1 MEKFIATNI
10 NDFILESKID
20 NLSKAFKLKKV
31 NALSKAYDAVNK
43 NIIDEYDLR
52 KLEDIYQLIENGE
65 IKKAQEKISKLD
77 SLVKPFVPDVPR
89 NKIKGTVV
97 VEFEMSS
104 EFLDKDEMIG
114 YMKNQLEQA
123 LTEEWQT
130 SRCYPDMDTFNC
142 A

>member
-1 MEKFIATNI
+1 MKKIIATNI
-10 NDFILESKID
+10 NQFLNESKID
-20 NLSKAFKLKKV
+20 NLSKVFKLKKV
-31 NALSKAYDAVNK
+31 DALSKAYDAVNK

-52 KLEDIYQLIENGE
+52 ELEDIYKLIENGE
-65 IKKAQEKISKLD
+65 IKKAQDKISKLD
-77 SLVKPFVPDVPR
+77 SLVKPFAPNVPR
-89 NKIKGTVV
+89 NKIKGNVV

-104 EFLDKDEMIG
+104 EFLNKDEMFE

-130 SRCYPDMDTFNC
+130 SSCYPDMSTFNC

>member
-1 MEKFIATNI
+1 MKKIIAVTLNEFL
-10 NDFILESKID
+10 NESKID
-20 NLSKAFKLKKV
+20 NLSKQFKLKKV
-31 NALSKAYDAVNK
+31 DSLSKAYDAVNK

-65 IKKAQEKISKLD
+65 IKKAQEKISRLD
-77 SLVKPFVPDVPR
+77 SLVKPFAPDVPQ

-104 EFLDKDEMIG
+104 EFLDKDEMID

-130 SRCYPDMDTFNC
+130 SSCYPDMDTFNC